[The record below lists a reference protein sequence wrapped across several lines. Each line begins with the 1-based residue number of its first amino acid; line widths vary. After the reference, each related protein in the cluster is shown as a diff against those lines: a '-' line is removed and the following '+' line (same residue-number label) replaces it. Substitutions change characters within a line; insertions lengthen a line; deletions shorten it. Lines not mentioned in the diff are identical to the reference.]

1 MKNENEKLTL
11 KKMKKEFEIYLYAK
25 ESAKDTIKSYKTDI
39 NQFIGFLNRNYT
51 SKAYIDDVDL
61 RILEDYK
68 LFLLEK
74 VKNNKIKSKTK
85 DRKIDSLKTLYKFL
99 ESRYGKENLGEKL
112 VLNRT
117 KKNGYN
123 PETGEIANK
132 IKFLTKAESKEL
144 LEKIRESHHIDK
156 LRDYCIVLLMLST
169 GMRSCSAREARWDD
183 IDFINKRLVVRNNK
197 AQKTHIIPI
206 KEELCDALASY
217 CMATKN
223 TSEIIFLSN
232 KGKPI
237 SRTAFNNT
245 IKRVL
250 KYIGIE
256 EQGLSSHIFRHSF
269 VMSMLANKTEPEKII
284 RFTGHSSVAELEP
297 YIHFNVDDL
306 RDCLQDVA

>member
-1 MKNENEKLTL
+1 MGSIRNVKLC
-11 KKMKKEFEIYLYAK
+11 I
-25 ESAKDTIKSYKTDI
+25 
-39 NQFIGFLNRNYT
+39 
-51 SKAYIDDVDL
+51 
-61 RILEDYK
+61 
-68 LFLLEK
+68 
-74 VKNNKIKSKTK
+74 
-85 DRKIDSLKTLYKFL
+85 
-99 ESRYGKENLGEKL
+99 
-112 VLNRT
+112 
-117 KKNGYN
+117 
-123 PETGEIANK
+123 
-132 IKFLTKAESKEL
+132 TKAETKEL
-144 LEKIRESHHIDK
+144 LQKIRESNHIDK

-206 KEELCDALASY
+206 KEELCHALASY
-217 CMATKN
+217 CMATQN

-250 KYIGIE
+250 KYIGID